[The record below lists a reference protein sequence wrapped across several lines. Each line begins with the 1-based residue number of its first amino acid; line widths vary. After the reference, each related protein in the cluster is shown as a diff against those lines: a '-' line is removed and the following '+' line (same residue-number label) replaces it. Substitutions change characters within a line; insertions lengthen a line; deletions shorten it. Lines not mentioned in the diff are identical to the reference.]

1 MSVEAEEAGWRL
13 VHKAAH
19 TGGGHRIGIGLQCQP
34 HLHKEAEV
42 VTRNVRM
49 RTSDDFSILEPLL
62 TDGTQDAKWLH
73 RGLGV
78 EDVVDDALEV
88 EGVVGVR
95 HQLGGVGAGHVEG
108 VSELLVIVGMTEHL
122 EQAVLVPDV
131 FELVVL
137 RAHAAPLDVLDRSGL
152 RNTVEI

>member
-1 MSVEAEEAGWRL
+1 MHE
-13 VHKAAH
+13 AAH

-34 HLHKEAEV
+34 HLHQEAEV
-42 VTRNVRM
+42 VTGNVRM
-49 RTSDDFSILEPLL
+49 RTSDDLSILEPLL
-62 TDGTQDAKWLH
+62 TDGTQDAKRLH

-88 EGVVGVR
+88 KGVVGVR
-95 HQLGGVGAGHVEG
+95 HQLGGVGTSHVEG
-108 VSELLVIVGMTEHL
+108 VSELLVIVGVTEHL

-137 RAHAAPLDVLDRSGL
+137 GAHTAPLDVLDGSRP
-152 RNTVEI
+152 RDTVEI